1 VFIKGILK
9 SNLVNQEYGPS
20 LKLSVIKDL
29 DQSHPTGKVFVNLER
44 GLRLKTIVTGKLLE
58 PVGLL
63 MDFLLNMVS
72 Y

>member
-29 DQSHPTGKVFVNLER
+29 DPSHPTGKVFVNLER
-44 GLRLKTIVTGKLLE
+44 GLRLKTIVTGKL
-58 PVGLL
+58 
-63 MDFLLNMVS
+63 
-72 Y
+72 